1 VVSEVVILTI
11 RGGDP
16 AALVAAARNA
26 VSQGRAQSGSVNVPA
41 GPRDREV
48 VAAMD
53 TETVVESMVVLR
65 GAGDDLIFDLELPPG
80 ARLVGAYR
88 AHELVRRDFERTWP
102 AGEPSPGLSLV
113 CLVQR
118 NPELTWQ
125 AYSDHWRDK
134 HGPLALRRQP
144 GFRRYVQYH
153 VLERLTPDSPV
164 ADGIGE
170 LHFRTARAVMDE
182 MFDSPEGMAEI
193 MEDSRSFMSHQQST
207 TLPTTHWILG

>member
-1 VVSEVVILTI
+1 VSEVLILTI

-16 AALVAAARNA
+16 ALLVAA
-26 VSQGRAQSGSVNVPA
+26 GREVVAERQASSGSLNVPA
-41 GPRDREV
+41 GPHERRI

-53 TETVVESMVVLR
+53 TEPVVESMVVLR
-65 GAGDDLIFDLELPPG
+65 GASDNLISGLELPPG

-88 AHELVRRDFERTWP
+88 AQEMVRRDFERTWP
-102 AGEPSPGLSLV
+102 VDEPSPGLSLV

-144 GFRRYVQYH
+144 GFWRYVQYH
-153 VLERLTPDSPV
+153 VVERLTPDSPV
-164 ADGIGE
+164 VDGIGE
-170 LHFRTARAVMDE
+170 LHFRTALAVMDE

-193 MEDSRSFMSHQQST
+193 MEDSGRFMSHELST
-207 TLPTTHWILG
+207 TVPTVQWVLR

>member
-1 VVSEVVILTI
+1 MLTI

-16 AALVAAARNA
+16 ASLVDAARNV
-26 VSQGRAQSGSVNVPA
+26 VSQGEAFSGSVNVLA
-41 GPRDREV
+41 GPQDREI

-53 TETVVESMVVLR
+53 NEPVVESMLVLR
-65 GAGDDLIFDLELPPG
+65 GAGDELISDLELPPG
-80 ARLVGAYR
+80 ARVVGAYR
-88 AHELVRRDFERTWP
+88 AQELVRRDFERTWS

-144 GFRRYVQYH
+144 GFWRYVQYH
-153 VLERLTPDSPV
+153 VVERLTPDSPV
-164 ADGIGE
+164 VDGIGE

-193 MEDSRSFMSHQQST
+193 MEDSGRFMSHQNST
-207 TLPTTHWILG
+207 TVPTTQWILG